1 MATKAPP
8 KANKATENFDAK
20 TPSTTALAKSKPN
33 LPANI
38 QEQFAL
44 EVAALQKRISAPSG
58 DRISVT
64 QAKTFKLPNGLEVEE
79 LECVIVEFVAANFY
93 YPTIFDKNNIVPP
106 DCFAIGLEPAGLVPS
121 DNSAEKQCASCAGC
135 WANQFKSARN
145 GKGKACSNTR
155 LLAVIPLDADADT
168 PLMILKV
175 SSTAL
180 KSFDGHVANVAAKY
194 GVPIRGV
201 TTKVVMS
208 DDDYASLRFSVIEK
222 LSMKDPLLAVTSSL
236 KDSALV
242 RLQTEPD
249 VTPAA
254 ESTAPARRAPAKKA
268 ARR

>member
-1 MATKAPP
+1 MATKP
-8 KANKATENFDAK
+8 KPTATKATSSFDAK
-20 TPSTTALAKSKPN
+20 STALAKVSPN

-38 QEQFAL
+38 QEQFAA

-58 DRISVT
+58 DRIGVT

-79 LECVIVEFVAANFY
+79 LECVIVDFVAANYY

-121 DNSAEKQCASCAGC
+121 DNSANKQCASCAGC
-135 WANQFKSARN
+135 WANQFKTARN
-145 GKGKACSNTR
+145 GRGKACSNTR
-155 LLAVIPLDADADT
+155 LLAVIPLDSDATT

-175 SSTAL
+175 SSTGL
-180 KSFDGHVANVAAKY
+180 TSFDGHISNVAAKF

-208 DDDYASLRFSVIEK
+208 DDDYASLRFSVIDK
-222 LSMKDPLLAVTSSL
+222 LSMKDPLLAIASSL
-236 KDSALV
+236 KDSALI

-249 VTPAA
+249 VSAPTDA
-254 ESTAPARRAPAKKA
+254 APARRAPAKKA
-268 ARR
+268 VRR